1 MEVLKLP
8 VGLYQANAYVLKKDL
23 EVLIVDPGA
32 RADKI
37 KFAVGEHEKVLGILL
52 THGHFDHISAVDE
65 LVSAY
70 GCPVF
75 VHSED
80 KELLRSP
87 EHNYSQT
94 KKVKLTSPITLFQD
108 NMMIGTFDIQIM
120 HAPGHTAGSVL
131 IRIDNHLFT
140 GDVLF
145 CGGIGRT
152 DLYSGNDQDMKRS
165 LKMIRSIQENLIVH
179 PGHDMETTLFQ
190 EHRSNPYLQ

>member
-1 MEVLKLP
+1 MEVLRLP
-8 VGLYQANAYVLKKDL
+8 VGLYQANAYVLKNDL
-23 EVLIVDPGA
+23 DVLIVDPGA

-37 KFAVGEHEKVLGILL
+37 KFAIGEQEKVLGILL

-70 GCPVF
+70 GCPVY

-80 KELLRSP
+80 KDLLRSP
-87 EHNYSQT
+87 ERNYSQT
-94 KKVKLTSPITLFQD
+94 KKVKLTSTITVFPD
-108 NMMIGTFDIQIM
+108 NLVLGSFDINIL

-131 IRIDNHLFT
+131 FKIENHLFT

-145 CGGIGRT
+145 CGSIGRT

-165 LKMIRSIQENLIVH
+165 LKMIRSIHDNLIVH
-179 PGHDMETTLFQ
+179 PGHEQETTLFQ
-190 EHRSNPYLQ
+190 ELRSNPYLQ

>member
-1 MEVLKLP
+1 MEVLRLP
-8 VGLYQANAYVLKKDL
+8 VGLYQANAYVLKNDL
-23 EVLIVDPGA
+23 DVLIVDPGA

-37 KFAVGEHEKVLGILL
+37 KFAIGEQEKVLGILL

-70 GCPVF
+70 GCPVY

-80 KELLRSP
+80 KDLLRSP
-87 EHNYSQT
+87 ERNYSQT
-94 KKVKLTSPITLFQD
+94 KKVKLTSTITVFPD
-108 NMMIGTFDIQIM
+108 NLVLGSFDIDIL

-131 IRIDNHLFT
+131 FKIENHLFT

-165 LKMIRSIQENLIVH
+165 LKMIRSIHDNLIVH
-179 PGHDMETTLFQ
+179 PGHEQETTLFQ
-190 EHRSNPYLQ
+190 ELRSNPYLQ